1 MTWTFVLMV
10 VAAAAAPEAH
20 LRPDR
25 LYYGAGS
32 PVTVYVD
39 VADSG
44 DVALALMEADGTMLA
59 PPRATG
65 SGPVDVAAL
74 LPMCLDLRRAC
85 YLQCLVGGLPAGSAL
100 VLQPML
106 SRLAPRT
113 EQARRPDGAPY
124 TRIVGWGPPR
134 DDAPPEDAPPEDAP
148 RQDGPDGRVY
158 SGLRV
163 YPERDVVLHTT
174 LGDITVA
181 MRPDEAPN
189 TAWNFLHLSEG
200 RFYDGVVFH
209 RVVPLTRQ
217 GHPFVIQAG
226 DPTGTGEG
234 DPGFW
239 LPIEPSRLPHEFGVI
254 SMARADDPDSAGSQ
268 FFFCLSRD
276 GTARLDGQYCAFGYA
291 VDGAATIRAIAEV
304 ELADVAAG
312 RPADPPVILE
322 AVVVAAP
329 PRDPGT
335 GRPDRPVSKAWS
347 GSPAE
352 TQPQRKPR

>member
-1 MTWTFVLMV
+1 MV
-10 VAAAAAPEAH
+10 VAAAAAPDAP

-25 LYYGAGS
+25 LYYGVGT
-32 PVTVYVD
+32 PVTVRVE
-39 VADSG
+39 VAGAG
-44 DVALALMEADGTMLA
+44 DVALALMEADGTLLA
-59 PPRATG
+59 PPRATET
-65 SGPVDVAAL
+65 GPVDVAAL
-74 LPMCLDLRRAC
+74 LPECLDRRRAC

-113 EQARRPDGAPY
+113 EQALRSDGAPY
-124 TRIVGWGPPR
+124 TRIVGWGPQ
-134 DDAPPEDAPPEDAP
+134 
-148 RQDGPDGRVY
+148 QDGDQDRVY

-163 YPERDVVLHTT
+163 YPERDVVLHTS

-189 TAWNFLHLSEG
+189 TAWNFLHLAEG
-200 RFYDGVVFH
+200 GFYDGVVFH

-217 GHPFVIQAG
+217 GRPFVIQAG
-226 DPTGTGEG
+226 DPTGTGKGE
-234 DPGFW
+234 PGYW
-239 LPIEPSRLPHEFGVI
+239 LPIEPSGLPHEFGVI
-254 SMARADDPDSAGSQ
+254 SMARGDDPDSAGSQ

-291 VDGAATIRAIAEV
+291 VDGAATIRAIADV
-304 ELADVAAG
+304 ELADVSAG
-312 RPADPPVILE
+312 RPQDPPVILR

-329 PRDPGT
+329 PRTPGT
-335 GRPDRPVSKAWS
+335 GRPDRPVSETRS
-347 GSPAE
+347 GLPAE